1 MTDDVGN
8 LVLEHLRAMRC
19 EVSELRLDMGEVKS
33 RMTAVEMQLATLNGR
48 IDRFDERFARIELR
62 PELADA

>member
-8 LVLEHLRAMRC
+8 LVLEHLRSVRR
-19 EVSELRLDMGEVKS
+19 EVSELCLDIGEVES
-33 RMTAVEMQLATLNGR
+33 RMTTVEMQPVTLNGR

-62 PELADA
+62 LELADA

>member
-8 LVLEHLRAMRC
+8 LVLEHLRAVRR

-33 RMTAVEMQLATLNGR
+33 RMTAVAMQPATLNER
-48 IDRFDERFARIELR
+48 IDRVDERFARIELR
-62 PELADA
+62 LELADA